1 MAIQIQFFAAFAD
14 FAGTREL
21 QFEYSPGLR
30 CADVWNELRIR
41 YPRLGAVPPLFA
53 KEDEYIPAD
62 APLSDGETLMIFP
75 PVSGG

>member
-21 QFEYSPGLR
+21 QLEYRPGLR
-30 CADVWNELRIR
+30 CADVWNELRSR
-41 YPRLGAVPPLFA
+41 FPRLAPVPPLFA
-53 KEDEYIPAD
+53 KDDEYVPAD
-62 APLSDGETLMIFP
+62 APVRDGETLMIFP